1 MRIHDRKQENHDVD
15 EWSNEDAVFIGY
27 CPQFFP
33 YGAVC
38 HGHTEARAI
47 AKLAAIV
54 RDELGEQTLRRTR
67 PRGRTF
73 NTHVFGKPVGFED
86 LQLPQHSSNQT
97 LCFECIIIGNNCFH
111 SAGRLF
117 PFRNV
122 KSLMLT
128 GVRFSDP

>member
-1 MRIHDRKQENHDVD
+1 MTENKKITIWI
-15 EWSNEDAVFIGY
+15 EWSDEDATFIGY

-67 PRGRTF
+67 PRGYR
-73 NTHVFGKPVGFED
+73 G
-86 LQLPQHSSNQT
+86 
-97 LCFECIIIGNNCFH
+97 
-111 SAGRLF
+111 
-117 PFRNV
+117 
-122 KSLMLT
+122 
-128 GVRFSDP
+128 